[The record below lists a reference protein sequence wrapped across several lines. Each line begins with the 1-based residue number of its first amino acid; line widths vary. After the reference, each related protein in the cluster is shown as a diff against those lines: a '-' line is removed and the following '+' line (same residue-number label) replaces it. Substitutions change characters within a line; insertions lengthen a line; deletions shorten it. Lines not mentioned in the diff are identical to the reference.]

1 MKSLCITLF
10 TLILT
15 GCDDRLSSSGDGS
28 NLTILTTDIAGKRL
42 PINRVYWVYDSE
54 PNVLHELECKT
65 ELCDS
70 WYLPVEIEGN
80 IAVFAEN
87 AVPFDNDPYCAE
99 VYSGEKSILI
109 DKNQAQTITIEVKY
123 SDSLCQ

>member
-1 MKSLCITLF
+1 MKSLYL
-10 TLILT
+10 TLISLILM
-15 GCDDRLSSSGDGS
+15 GCGDGLHSSGDRN
-28 NLTILTTDIAGKRL
+28 NLTIFTTDIAGNRL

-54 PNVLHELECKT
+54 PNILFELECTT

-87 AVPFDNDPYCAE
+87 AIPFDNDPYCAE

-109 DKNQAQTITIEVKY
+109 DKNQAQTITLEVTY
-123 SDSLCQ
+123 SASYCQ